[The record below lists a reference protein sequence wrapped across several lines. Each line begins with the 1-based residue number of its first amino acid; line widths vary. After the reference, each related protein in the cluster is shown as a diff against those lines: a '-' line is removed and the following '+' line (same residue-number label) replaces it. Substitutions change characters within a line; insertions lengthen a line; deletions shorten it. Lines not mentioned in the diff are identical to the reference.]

1 MEKIDYFDVITQMA
15 HYLDDFCNMSEDQI
29 YKTISRKSWNIGL
42 KNDGF
47 TEDAIRKA
55 SKFDIDKGMQS
66 FKNKGQF
73 KDYVSLIKAILD
85 DLTFLGEVQD
95 RDKIRQDLMKIVRE
109 HMS

>member
-1 MEKIDYFDVITQMA
+1 MDKIDYFDVITGMA
-15 HYLDDFCNMSEDQI
+15 HYLNEFCNMSEDQI

-42 KNDGF
+42 KNIGF
-47 TEDAIRKA
+47 SEDAIRNA
-55 SKFDIDKGMQS
+55 SKLDVDKGMQA
-66 FKNKGQF
+66 FKNKGEF
-73 KDYVSLIKAILD
+73 KDYVSMIKAVLD